1 MNKRLHFLLIIAVLV
16 GIIAIGFGGQIAN
29 SLTATLLLR
38 QEAPDALAVRSV
50 IEEANQPSSMVQ
62 RFWETER
69 IPHRYLAL
77 SYLKDHITDASSLTP
92 ETESILIE
100 AVSDVD
106 NSVREL
112 ALGALSRLP
121 HETFLPHV
129 RRQLYDTDHSLKI
142 KAVHYIK
149 DGDFR
154 MMAPDVISLLDDPEP
169 LVVASAAGLLRRW
182 TGEDFGVR
190 NHDAVSKAQEEGPRI
205 VPEENLER
213 LRGGVENWKQWWVEH
228 KTEFPQAHQTANNNT
243 PPKLPTAD
251 FDLFDLEGNSVHL
264 SDYRGKTVLLNFWT
278 TWCTACAMEMPDLVE
293 LNKRYQEDLVILGIS
308 LDGSDGHGH
317 GHASFVD
324 LEEANEKGWDAVEGL
339 TEMEHHDHDGHDH
352 AAPVVDLP
360 KIKKKIR
367 RIVQKKGLTYPIL
380 LNPSGTIGN
389 RFNGHELPTNVL
401 IDKEGFVRRRF
412 IGSRPI
418 GVWEAMIKEIQ

>member
-1 MNKRLHFLLIIAVLV
+1 MNKRLQFLLIIAVLV
-16 GIIAIGFGGQIAN
+16 GIIAIAFGGQIAN
-29 SLTATLLLR
+29 ALTATLLLR

-50 IEEANQPSSMVQ
+50 IEESSQPDSMVR
-62 RFWETER
+62 RFWDTER

-77 SYLKDHITDASSLTP
+77 SYLKDRITEPTSVTAES
-92 ETESILIE
+92 ESILIQ
-100 AVSDVD
+100 AASDVD
-106 NSVREL
+106 NNAREL

-121 HETFLPHV
+121 HETFLPHI
-129 RRQLYDTDHSLKI
+129 RRQLYDTDHALKI

-149 DGDFR
+149 DGDFKT
-154 MMAPDVISLLDDPEP
+154 MAPDVISLLDDPEP

-190 NHDAVSKAQEEGPRI
+190 NHDAVSKAQDAGPRI

-213 LRGGVENWKQWWVEH
+213 LREGVKKWKQWWGQH
-228 KTEFPQAHQTANNNT
+228 KAEFPSAPQTKNN
-243 PPKLPTAD
+243 PPPSKLPTAD
-251 FDLFDLEGNSVHL
+251 FELSDLEGNTVHL

-293 LNKRYQEDLVILGIS
+293 LEKRYNENLVILGIS

-317 GHASFVD
+317 DHASFVD
-324 LEEANEKGWDAVEGL
+324 LEEATKKGWDAVEGL
-339 TEMEHHDHDGHDH
+339 NKMEHHDHGGHDH
-352 AAPVVDLP
+352 GTPGIDLP

-380 LNPSGTIGN
+380 LNPSGNIGS

-418 GVWEAMIKEIQ
+418 GVWEAMIEEIQ